1 MPLKHQTLVFKEKIK
16 SEYLNEE
23 LYNLLDNTFTIP
35 SEYEYNVFKVTEQ
48 YIARP
53 DLISYD
59 AYGTNIYTDVICKL
73 NGISNPFELNAG
85 TLLILPTHEY
95 ISDFTHNVSDSD
107 KKFNS
112 NKDKP
117 INKQKS
123 QKRKAN
129 ETIIGDHR
137 FKINSVDGI
146 VIY

>member
-73 NGISNPFELNAG
+73 NGISNPFELNTG

>member
-23 LYNLLDNTFTIP
+23 LYNLLDDTFAIP
-35 SEYEYNVFKVTEQ
+35 SEYEYNIFEVTEQ

-73 NGISNPFELNAG
+73 NGISNPFELNTGA
-85 TLLILPTHEY
+85 LLILPTHEY
-95 ISDFTHNVSDSD
+95 ISDFTHNVRDND
-107 KKFNS
+107 KKSNS
-112 NKDKP
+112 DKDKP